1 MIPLVD
7 VKAQYA
13 RLIPEL
19 KRVFAEVLEDGRF
32 VFGPNVAAFETEA
45 AAYLGVPE
53 AVGVGNG
60 TLLRAVCD
68 GFRVTRWTST
78 ARARRWSGSRRPC

>member
-32 VFGPNVAAFETEA
+32 VFGPNVKAFEAEA
-45 AAYLGVPE
+45 AATS
-53 AVGVGNG
+53 ACRRRSASG
-60 TLLRAVCD
+60 TAP
-68 GFRVTRWTST
+68 TRS
-78 ARARRWSGSRRPC
+78 